1 MEPDAVRE
9 RIIRAARNRFLTL
22 GFSKVT
28 MDELAFDL
36 GMSKRTL
43 YRHFPGKRELL
54 RHSMLAQVERVSTG
68 LDQIM
73 GRDSTSMERL
83 SRVLVMLHEEL
94 PGPSGRA
101 LADIRRNAPDIWE
114 EVDRRRVEVVRG
126 HFRRLIEDGR
136 AEGTVR
142 QDIDPDLF
150 LLILVTLIQRLV
162 NPETLVRL
170 PLTAPQLLEE
180 IIRLLSIGIL
190 TDTGRRDYRTASR
203 SES

>member
-68 LDQIM
+68 LERIM

-190 TDTGRRDYRTASR
+190 TDTGRRDYRAASR

>member
-1 MEPDAVRE
+1 MESDAVRE
-9 RIIRAARNRFLTL
+9 RIIHAARDRFLTL

-54 RHSMLAQVERVSTG
+54 RHSMLAQVERVSIG
-68 LDQIM
+68 LERIM

-190 TDTGRRDYRTASR
+190 TDTGRRDYRAASR